1 MLICDFVKVARS
13 SGNQFACKGMCC
25 VGMLREVGYGD
36 CWLIVRALSGENWK
50 ILPKI
55 DKHERL
61 ISCLGFSCGFDC
73 QERRLVRV
81 RGR

>member
-25 VGMLREVGYGD
+25 VGLLREVGYGD
-36 CWLIVRALSGENWK
+36 RWLIVSALSGENWK
-50 ILPKI
+50 ILRKI

-61 ISCLGFSCGFDC
+61 ISCLGFSSGSVS
-73 QERRLVRV
+73 QERRLV
-81 RGR
+81 